1 MEVRN
6 GNPEHLPKR
15 EKLTVG
21 AETYRVG
28 TEWSVEGSQDLPVAQ
43 VRWAPTLEC
52 LFRPFQ
58 GKTVRAT
65 CRSAEDLQDG
75 TPKPQYFG
83 Q

>member
-15 EKLTVG
+15 EELTAG

-43 VRWAPTLEC
+43 VRWEPILEC
-52 LFRPFQ
+52 LCMPFHS
-58 GKTVRAT
+58 KTVRAA
-65 CRSAEDLQDG
+65 CCGAKAPLQDG
-75 TPKPQYFG
+75 VPNPQYFG
-83 Q
+83 